1 MKKPYRKRYIL
12 FEVISDGSINENKV
26 ENAVLTAIKRLF
38 GEFGLSEAHP
48 KLLTEFSIKNRHVLL
63 VDHRYTQKAKLAMA
77 LIKEINEKKVIF
89 KTDKVYGT
97 LKKIKNE
104 VNLNGSITT

>member
-1 MKKPYRKRYIL
+1 ML
-12 FEVISDGSINENKV
+12 
-26 ENAVLTAIKRLF
+26 ENAILAAIKRLF

-48 KLLTEFSIKNRHVLL
+48 KLLTEFSRKNKNVLL
-63 VDHRYTQKAKLAMA
+63 IDHRYVQKAKLAMA
-77 LIKEINEKKVIF
+77 LIKEINAKRVIF

-104 VNLNGSITT
+104 VNLDGIITT